1 MRIVAGRH
9 RGRRLAVPPGR
20 DIRPTADRV
29 REALFNMLEHGG
41 FGPGGQSILPGA
53 RVLDAFCGS
62 GALAFEALSRGAA
75 SATLLDMSEAALAA
89 ARENGR
95 ALGEAP
101 RVRLLRRDPTAPG
114 AAPGTMAA
122 HGLAFLDPPY
132 GSGLAWRALSA
143 LDANGWFAP
152 DAVAVLEI
160 GAKETVPEPPPG
172 WTVLRERRYGAAR
185 LLLLRRVS
193 APAAAPAA
201 GEPAAAPAG
210 APRGGPPRR
219 A

>member
-9 RGRRLAVPPGR
+9 RGRRLAVPPGL

-41 FGPGGQSILPGA
+41 FGPGGQSVLPGA
-53 RVLDAFCGS
+53 RVLDAFCGT

-95 ALGEAP
+95 ALGETQ
-101 RVRLLRRDPTAPG
+101 RLTLLRRDPTAPG
-114 AAPGTMAA
+114 AAPAA
-122 HGLAFLDPPY
+122 HGLAFFDPPY
-132 GSGLAWRALSA
+132 GSGLAWRALPA

-152 DAVAVLEI
+152 EAVAVLEI
-160 GAKETVPEPPPG
+160 GAKEAVPEPPPG
-172 WTVLRERRYGAAR
+172 WTALRERRYGAAR

-193 APAAAPAA
+193 APAAAPVAA
-201 GEPAAAPAG
+201 GPAAG
-210 APRGGPPRR
+210 APRDGSPRP